1 MKKLIINPSKQQSKN
16 LTMISVP
23 ALVEKLIQKV
33 LRIEE
38 DDKFVKMVTSDHHT
52 KVFIN
57 NIAYKR
63 VPIQDYSGK
72 ELNSMQEAVD
82 YYIEVGN
89 KIYGN
94 HWMVELIKNEV
105 RLSKE
110 NNFGV
115 KTQTPE
121 LVQYIHDRLKE
132 TDSNVEVIIGSNESN
147 ETSNE
152 VKETKKSKKEMKNV

>member
-1 MKKLIINPSKQQSKN
+1 MKKLIINPSKQESKN
-16 LTMISVP
+16 LTIINVP
-23 ALVEKLIQKV
+23 AVVAKLIQKV

-38 DDKFVKMVTSDHHT
+38 DNKFEKMVTNDHHT
-52 KVFIN
+52 KVFVN
-57 NIAYKR
+57 NVAYKR

-82 YYIEVGN
+82 YYIEIGN
-89 KIYGN
+89 KIYGKN
-94 HWMVELIKNEV
+94 WMVELIKNEV

-110 NNFGV
+110 NDFGV
-115 KTQTPE
+115 KTQDPE

-132 TDSNVEVIIGSNESN
+132 TDSNVQVIIGSNASN

-152 VKETKKSKKEMKNV
+152 VKEAKKSKKEMKNV